1 MMAERKEKTM
11 TTERH
16 PRTVFPAD
24 LVPGSLAYLAE
35 AYRRV
40 RLASADDFHDNDA
53 ASRISEE
60 ERRIEDEDSF
70 LRDVR
75 EGRE

>member
-1 MMAERKEKTM
+1 M

-16 PRTVFPAD
+16 PRTAFPAD
-24 LVPGSLAYLAE
+24 LVPGTLPYLAQ

-40 RLASADDFHDNDA
+40 RLASADGFHDADA

-60 ERRIEDEDSF
+60 ERRIEDEDAF
-70 LRDVR
+70 LLDVR